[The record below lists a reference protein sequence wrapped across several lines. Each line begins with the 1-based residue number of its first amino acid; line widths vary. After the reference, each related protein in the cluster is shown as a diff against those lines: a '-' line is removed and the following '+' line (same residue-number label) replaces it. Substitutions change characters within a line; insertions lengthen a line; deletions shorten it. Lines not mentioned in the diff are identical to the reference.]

1 MANNDK
7 NVIGGPLD
15 RSDFAVQMLPP
26 SLPTFSLE
34 VEVIY
39 RLQQLRRER
48 GYTLQEVYDATG
60 IHIARLEANKAN
72 MTVLTLSVLC
82 RHYGVSLANFFQGL

>member
-1 MANNDK
+1 M
-7 NVIGGPLD
+7 
-15 RSDFAVQMLPP
+15 Q
-26 SLPTFSLE
+26 PTFSSVPSLE

-39 RLQQLRRER
+39 RLQRLRRER

-72 MTVLTLSVLC
+72 MTVITLSTLC
-82 RHYGVSLANFFQGL
+82 RHYGVSLADFFQGL